1 MNTSIIIEMAG
12 YIGYVLVVVSMLMSS
27 VVKLRIINTTGS
39 SISAIYALIIHSYP
53 LALMNICLVVI
64 NIYNLSKLLK
74 TDQHFDL
81 IDGRTDDKFL
91 GHFINYYKEDMK
103 NFFPEQNIDI
113 SLADTAYIVSC
124 KAAPAG
130 ILLGKKDG
138 DGTLNITVDYTTP
151 VYRDCS
157 VGKFLY
163 SQLQE
168 KGVKKLVYSGEAGNH
183 ETYLHNMGFKSEN
196 GKYIKY
202 L

>member
-1 MNTSIIIEMAG
+1 MVIEMAG
-12 YIGYVLVVVSMLMSS
+12 YLGSVLVVVSMLMSS
-27 VVKLRIINTTGS
+27 LVKLRIINTTGS

-74 TDQHFDL
+74 SGQHFDL
-81 IDGRTDDKFL
+81 IDSSTDDRFL
-91 GHFINYYKEDMK
+91 EYFINYYKDDIR
-103 NFFPEQNIDI
+103 NFFPEKNTDT

-130 ILLGKKDG
+130 ILLGKSDG
-138 DGTLNITVDYTTP
+138 KGTLNISVDYATP

-157 VGKFLY
+157 VGRFLY
-163 SQLQE
+163 SQLPE
-168 KGVKKLVYSGEAGNH
+168 KGIKKLVYSDEAGAH
-183 ETYLHNMGFKSEN
+183 EAYLQKMGFKNEN

>member
-1 MNTSIIIEMAG
+1 MNPSMIIEMAG
-12 YIGYVLVVVSMLMSS
+12 YIGSILVVISMLMSS

-74 TDQHFDL
+74 SDQHFDL
-81 IDGRTDDKFL
+81 IDGSTDEQFL
-91 GHFINYYKEDMK
+91 KYFINYYKNDML
-103 NFFPEQNIDI
+103 NFFPEKNIDI
-113 SLADTAYIVSC
+113 SLANTVYIVLC

-130 ILLGKKDG
+130 IILGKTDG
-138 DGTLNITVDYTTP
+138 NGTLNISIDYTTP

-163 SQLQE
+163 SQLPE
-168 KGVKKLVYSGEAGNH
+168 KGINKLIYSGEANTH
-183 ETYLHNMGFKSEN
+183 EVYLQKMGFKNEN